1 MNGLLFTQHVHMSVS
16 PGALCSLH
24 LHMQVRNMSAV
35 RTGGVNSHCINISG
49 DRNLMLLDVTSFI
62 IFSCKINVKAWL
74 CEMFL
79 SKLIGRK
86 TKEAE
91 HEVDRQADHF

>member
-1 MNGLLFTQHVHMSVS
+1 
-16 PGALCSLH
+16 
-24 LHMQVRNMSAV
+24 MSAV
-35 RTGGVNSHCINISG
+35 RIGGVNSHCINISG

-79 SKLIGRK
+79 SKLTGRK
-86 TKEAE
+86 TKQVE